1 VPPAPSIVRVQSRHS
16 HSLVIQW
23 QAPYPPHG
31 IITQYLVKYR
41 RHNMPY
47 YVPVMVILP
56 PTSHTYNVTA
66 LMPNFVYDFQVFNSI
81 NRELITNY
89 IISLVECFHSD
100 IIVKI

>member
-1 VPPAPSIVRVQSRHS
+1 
-16 HSLVIQW
+16 
-23 QAPYPPHG
+23 
-31 IITQYLVKYR
+31 
-41 RHNMPY
+41 
-47 YVPVMVILP
+47 VMVILP